1 MANSTISRKRK
12 ADSSAS
18 ESKSETVEKTNIQLE
33 DTSDFESSEE
43 DEEDEDDDAQL
54 VTEQIDQGINKVLTA
69 LRTNPEEILQSDIKF
84 YPEIGK
90 EDVQQTSSQK
100 PVYLKDYQRERYLEK
115 GADNSDDEEDDVP
128 NIETYN
134 DEQNRL
140 KTDLINQFHD
150 NDDEDEDDFLQK
162 REGAERDIPDVE
174 LPDPEK
180 DAEGFLT
187 QYLNNKAWIQ
197 KDKTVPTYKE
207 IVEEEENEEFED
219 RNDQYETAY
228 NFRYEDPNGAEIV
241 SYARDQTTVRRDKM
255 SNRQKKREK
264 ERLAREKEEEQ
275 EKLQLAKQRKSKV
288 NEVAD
293 KLGKLQD
300 ALGEGDEKIA
310 QILAEQDLD
319 GDWDDNEWDRRMQ
332 KLFDDE
338 FYDRQD
344 KDAKDAAEALNMNT
358 TSGADDNNDVEYE
371 DLGESVE
378 PEETHVDVPR
388 KLTKK
393 EARQK
398 AEQFVKDNED
408 LLLDSTKLAQQKKNS
423 GFRYRDVDPESF
435 GLTSRDILLASDKD
449 LNNFAGLKKLASYRE
464 KEIMEKDRRRYG
476 KSKRL
481 RQWRR
486 EVFGNEESPDDSLWE
501 AAKVE
506 FQKELEQ
513 NEAKTPKDK
522 SKNGG
527 KNNNKNKNKNKNKSK
542 NKNKDKSKSKSE
554 SDSVLDS
561 NSNSLAAEDDSG
573 SSHKPKKQKVSN

>member
-1 MANSTISRKRK
+1 M
-12 ADSSAS
+12 
-18 ESKSETVEKTNIQLE
+18 
-33 DTSDFESSEE
+33 
-43 DEEDEDDDAQL
+43 
-54 VTEQIDQGINKVLTA
+54 LTA

-140 KTDLINQFHD
+140 KTYLINQFHD

-275 EKLQLAKQRKSKV
+275 E
-288 NEVAD
+288 
-293 KLGKLQD
+293 
-300 ALGEGDEKIA
+300 
-310 QILAEQDLD
+310 
-319 GDWDDNEWDRRMQ
+319 
-332 KLFDDE
+332 
-338 FYDRQD
+338 
-344 KDAKDAAEALNMNT
+344 
-358 TSGADDNNDVEYE
+358 
-371 DLGESVE
+371 
-378 PEETHVDVPR
+378 
-388 KLTKK
+388 
-393 EARQK
+393 
-398 AEQFVKDNED
+398 
-408 LLLDSTKLAQQKKNS
+408 
-423 GFRYRDVDPESF
+423 
-435 GLTSRDILLASDKD
+435 
-449 LNNFAGLKKLASYRE
+449 
-464 KEIMEKDRRRYG
+464 
-476 KSKRL
+476 
-481 RQWRR
+481 
-486 EVFGNEESPDDSLWE
+486 
-501 AAKVE
+501 
-506 FQKELEQ
+506 
-513 NEAKTPKDK
+513 
-522 SKNGG
+522 
-527 KNNNKNKNKNKNKSK
+527 
-542 NKNKDKSKSKSE
+542 
-554 SDSVLDS
+554 
-561 NSNSLAAEDDSG
+561 
-573 SSHKPKKQKVSN
+573 

>member
-219 RNDQYETAY
+219 RNDQ
-228 NFRYEDPNGAEIV
+228 
-241 SYARDQTTVRRDKM
+241 
-255 SNRQKKREK
+255 
-264 ERLAREKEEEQ
+264 
-275 EKLQLAKQRKSKV
+275 
-288 NEVAD
+288 
-293 KLGKLQD
+293 
-300 ALGEGDEKIA
+300 
-310 QILAEQDLD
+310 
-319 GDWDDNEWDRRMQ
+319 
-332 KLFDDE
+332 
-338 FYDRQD
+338 
-344 KDAKDAAEALNMNT
+344 
-358 TSGADDNNDVEYE
+358 
-371 DLGESVE
+371 
-378 PEETHVDVPR
+378 
-388 KLTKK
+388 
-393 EARQK
+393 
-398 AEQFVKDNED
+398 
-408 LLLDSTKLAQQKKNS
+408 
-423 GFRYRDVDPESF
+423 
-435 GLTSRDILLASDKD
+435 
-449 LNNFAGLKKLASYRE
+449 
-464 KEIMEKDRRRYG
+464 
-476 KSKRL
+476 
-481 RQWRR
+481 
-486 EVFGNEESPDDSLWE
+486 
-501 AAKVE
+501 
-506 FQKELEQ
+506 
-513 NEAKTPKDK
+513 
-522 SKNGG
+522 
-527 KNNNKNKNKNKNKSK
+527 
-542 NKNKDKSKSKSE
+542 
-554 SDSVLDS
+554 
-561 NSNSLAAEDDSG
+561 
-573 SSHKPKKQKVSN
+573 